1 MATTAETI
9 VGKCSRLVR
18 ASRTYV
24 LKNVSVDWG
33 VRTDI
38 AKAYRSGDI
47 NLKGVRQAPAEI
59 SSIYP
64 GNRFVVFA
72 LIEDTTFTPPK
83 EIIIRAQRDG
93 YGEVLQFSVP
103 VREVGFPPEHHPQ
116 PLIQTLAARRAIM
129 DLEDGSRTTLSQG
142 IKSIIIRLGMQYQLA
157 SSYTSFIA
165 VDRRTNLE
173 RTESEGGRSKPVF
186 PIPFERSAYLPTSPP
201 PAGGVGSFLGSVGSM
216 LGMRTS
222 PASPPPRTITMDANS
237 GSSHFQWPS
246 GSFFGLNLFGS
257 RASKSAGMEPMQ
269 SLSLAQF
276 ADLP

>member
-9 VGKCSRLVR
+9 IGKCSRLVR

-33 VRTDI
+33 VQTDI

-47 NLKGVRQAPAEI
+47 NLKGLRQAPAEI

-83 EIIIRAQRDG
+83 EVIIRAQRDG
-93 YGEVLQFSVP
+93 YGEVLQFSIP
-103 VREVGFPPEHHPQ
+103 VQEVEFLPEYHPQ

-129 DLEDGSRTTLSQG
+129 DLEDGSRTALSQDV
-142 IKSIIIRLGMQYQLA
+142 KSLIIRFGMQYQLA
-157 SSYTSFIA
+157 SNYTSFIA
-165 VDRRTNLE
+165 VDRRTCLE
-173 RTESEGGRSKPVF
+173 RTESEGGRSNPVF
-186 PIPFERSAYLPTSPP
+186 PIPLERHAYLPTSPP

-216 LGMRTS
+216 LGMRTL
-222 PASPPPRTITMDANS
+222 PAPPAPRTITTDANS
-237 GSSHFQWPS
+237 GSSNFPWPS

-257 RASKSAGMEPMQ
+257 RASKSAGTETM
-269 SLSLAQF
+269 
-276 ADLP
+276 